1 MKSDVTH
8 KRFPETP
15 EEWEALIAEAP
26 GEDRALVAK
35 EEAAWANAVVVK
47 EGGYPAFRAAWDER
61 RRERGTQQG
70 STEEAVS
77 VHLSPE
83 VIRYFKAGGT
93 GWQRRLDAVL
103 REYVAGQQAASK

>member
-47 EGGYPAFRAAWDER
+47 EGGYPAVRAAWDER